1 MVRSALLFLSLCL
14 LALPLTS
21 LAVAAPTDIE
31 LDGDPNDSPAGA
43 PHDWDVINAG
53 GSAAVR
59 ITGLATEVGDVSIF
73 TNAAGNKDSEPI
85 SAWIWANGPVADK
98 DDLLHAMAAE
108 FSGDRFYFAADRGSN
123 NSDGYLG
130 VWLLEDDVATV
141 GDGTFSGAHGPND
154 VLIVVTWGA
163 SGVLATTAY
172 RWVGGVDGI
181 QLLAPPASALE
192 ADTNNGGGVG
202 SPWTYAG
209 NQSCTV
215 PVGSAG
221 CLPIATFIEG
231 GVDLIE
237 LGVSGCY
244 RTVIIESRS
253 SQASTAQLKDFL
265 ILPLSPACQPV
276 AVEPSTWGAIK
287 KQYR

>member
-1 MVRSALLFLSLCL
+1 MLAL
-14 LALPLTS
+14 LALSLLVSP
-21 LAVAAPTDIE
+21 LAVAAPTDVE

-53 GSAAVR
+53 GSAAIRV
-59 ITGLATEVGDVSIF
+59 TGLATEVGDVSIF
-73 TNAAGNKDSEPI
+73 TNAGGNRDNQPI
-85 SAWIWANGPVADK
+85 SAWTWVDGPVADK

-123 NSDGYLG
+123 NGDGYLG
-130 VWLLEDDVATV
+130 VWLLEDDITTV
-141 GDGTFSGAHGPND
+141 GDGTFAGAHGPND
-154 VLIVVTWGA
+154 VLIVVTWGP
-163 SGVLATTAY
+163 SGILSTLAY
-172 RWVGGVDGI
+172 QWVGGVDGI

-192 ADTNNGGGVG
+192 AATNSGGGVG

-209 NQSCTV
+209 NQSCPV
-215 PVGSAG
+215 PGGSAG
-221 CLPIATFIEG
+221 CLPLATFVEG
-231 GVDLIE
+231 GVDLME

-265 ILPLSPACQPV
+265 ILPLNPPCEPV

-287 KQYR
+287 RMYR